1 MSAGSRALAGGYDS
15 RGRRRAP
22 RRRRAALVAL
32 LCTAM
37 VPLAG
42 CAPDGDLSAPGV
54 SATSPGDDDL
64 TGTLTVFAAAS
75 LTDVFTEFADRLE
88 AQNPLLD
95 VVLVVG
101 GSSALAQQL
110 IAGAPA
116 DVFAAADATT
126 MQLALEG
133 GVVAEPVP
141 FARNLLALTVPADNP
156 GGIDALDD
164 LARPELIVALCAS
177 EVPCGRAADAL
188 LLAQGVTPSVDTREQ
203 DVRSVLTKLE
213 LGEVDAG
220 LVYATDAR
228 AAGDR
233 VTTVPIDG
241 AEEVATTAS
250 IAIAT
255 STSRPGA
262 AAAFV
267 ALVTSR
273 DGARLLSDAG
283 FVRVG
288 G

>member
-1 MSAGSRALAGGYDS
+1 MSAGSRALA
-15 RGRRRAP
+15 RGHETRGLRRGP
-22 RRRRAALVAL
+22 RRRVAVLIAL
-32 LCTAM
+32 LCTAI

-42 CAPDGDLSAPGV
+42 CAPDGDVPALGD
-54 SATSPGDDDL
+54 SATAGGGDL

-75 LTDVFTEFADRLE
+75 LTDVVTEFADQLE
-88 AQNPLLD
+88 EQNPALE
-95 VVLVVG
+95 VVLVGG

-110 IAGAPA
+110 LAGAPA

-126 MQLALEG
+126 MQLAVDG
-133 GVVAEPVP
+133 GAVGEPVP
-141 FARNLLALTVPADNP
+141 FARNLLALAVPAGNP
-156 GGIDALDD
+156 GGVDELGD
-164 LARPELIVALCAS
+164 LARPELVVALCAS

-188 LLAQGVTPSVDTREQ
+188 LRAQGVAPSVDTREQ
-203 DVRSVLTKLE
+203 DVRSVLTKIA

-220 LVYATDAR
+220 LVYATDVR
-228 AAGDR
+228 VGGDR

-250 IAIAT
+250 IAIVAG
-255 STSRPGA
+255 TSRSAA

-283 FVRVG
+283 FVMVG